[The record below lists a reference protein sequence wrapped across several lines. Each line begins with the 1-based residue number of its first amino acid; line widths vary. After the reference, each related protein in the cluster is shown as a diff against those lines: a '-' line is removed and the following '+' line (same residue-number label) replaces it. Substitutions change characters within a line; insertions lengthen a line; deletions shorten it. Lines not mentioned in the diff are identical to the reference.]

1 MALFD
6 FLRKNTVSSPALQ
19 NGDNDE
25 SQATQYSISTTGR
38 NYDDLG
44 INDITVKIWLPDVLI
59 TALDEMANYTS
70 SSKSDL
76 LRQTFFSYLY
86 GRYDLMGLIERGD
99 HRFALNGPILYSRQA
114 KEVSDDTP
122 IINRT
127 PELGKNT
134 EDVKA
139 WIPSQIKSD
148 LQKLADESGYTL
160 SHFIREV
167 LISTLFGHT
176 YLAEPEKLKKFRIRF
191 EDRQE

>member
-6 FLRKNTVSSPALQ
+6 FLRKNTVSSPTLQ
-19 NGDNDE
+19 NDDNEE
-25 SQATQYSISTTGR
+25 SLAPEYSISTTGR
-38 NYDDLG
+38 SYDDFD
-44 INDITVKIWLPDVLI
+44 INDIAIKIWLPEVLI
-59 TALDEMANYTS
+59 TAFDEMANFTS
-70 SSKSDL
+70 TSKSCL
-76 LRQTFFSYLY
+76 LRQTLFSYLY

-99 HRFALNGPILYSRQA
+99 HRFALNGRALYSRQSI
-114 KEVSDDTP
+114 KSSDETP

-134 EDVKA
+134 EDVKV

-160 SHFIREV
+160 SHFIREA

-176 YLAEPEKLKKFRIRF
+176 YLAEPEKLEKFKIRF
-191 EDRQE
+191 EDG